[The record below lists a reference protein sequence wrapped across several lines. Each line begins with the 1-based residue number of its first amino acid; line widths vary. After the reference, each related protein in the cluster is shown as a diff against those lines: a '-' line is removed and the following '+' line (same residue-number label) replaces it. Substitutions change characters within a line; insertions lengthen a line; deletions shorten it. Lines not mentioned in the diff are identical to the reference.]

1 MKMRFFRIFCSA
13 EPSTPHRTAILYTI
27 TTTGIIN
34 MSDHQQQYTYS
45 ARSISNGL
53 IAGYAAGTAGIIVG
67 HPLDSIKVLL
77 QTNGGGGL
85 YSSSSRPS
93 SRSATSAHPT
103 AATTTT
109 ATTAVAQGKSV
120 ITRASS
126 STASSAT
133 VVETSAL
140 LGKRSIRALYAG
152 ITGPLLTSGLVQSCN
167 FAMYDTVRRVLYDY
181 QLQSEQHNHHH
192 HHHLPSAS
200 GNNIS
205 RHNSD
210 KDYLY
215 HDNLI
220 NVATAS
226 FLSGS
231 ILSIFTSPMSIV
243 KTKQQL
249 AVWGFKKAIIETYYT
264 NGGGLGGSM
273 RGFYIAYGPHFICES
288 VGRSFYMFVYEYTK
302 RQLVQVKNNNSL
314 SNDEGGEQLSMS
326 SSLDS
331 ISSNSV
337 LVTTEHLS
345 TPERM
350 ACAALA
356 GMSSWAL
363 IFPFDVIKS
372 KLYART
378 LTKQSPSLT
387 MFDGITLAKQLVR
400 EQGITSLY
408 RGIGITVAR
417 GGPVAATVLPVYD
430 YVLAWAT
437 SRT

>member
-1 MKMRFFRIFCSA
+1 
-13 EPSTPHRTAILYTI
+13 
-27 TTTGIIN
+27 
-34 MSDHQQQYTYS
+34 
-45 ARSISNGL
+45 
-53 IAGYAAGTAGIIVG
+53 
-67 HPLDSIKVLL
+67 
-77 QTNGGGGL
+77 
-85 YSSSSRPS
+85 
-93 SRSATSAHPT
+93 
-103 AATTTT
+103 
-109 ATTAVAQGKSV
+109 
-120 ITRASS
+120 
-126 STASSAT
+126 
-133 VVETSAL
+133 
-140 LGKRSIRALYAG
+140 
-152 ITGPLLTSGLVQSCN
+152 
-167 FAMYDTVRRVLYDY
+167 MYDTVRRVLYDY
-181 QLQSEQHNHHH
+181 QLQSEEQQNHH
-192 HHHLPSAS
+192 PPTSTTDS
-200 GNNIS
+200 SSSNNNNIS
-205 RHNSD
+205 RYNTTN

-249 AVWGFKKAIIETYYT
+249 AVWGFQKAIIETYYAA
-264 NGGGLGGSM
+264 GAGGSI

-302 RQLVQVKNNNSL
+302 RSLVQVKNNNYSL
-314 SNDEGGEQLSMS
+314 SSDEGDEQSNSMT
-326 SSLDS
+326 
-331 ISSNSV
+331 SNSV
-337 LVTTEHLS
+337 LITTEHLS

-378 LTKQSPSLT
+378 LMKQSLSSST
-387 MFDGITLAKQLVR
+387 MLDGITLAKQLVR
-400 EQGITSLY
+400 EQGIISLY

-437 SRT
+437 SRY

>member
-1 MKMRFFRIFCSA
+1 
-13 EPSTPHRTAILYTI
+13 
-27 TTTGIIN
+27 
-34 MSDHQQQYTYS
+34 MSDHQQQHTYS

-133 VVETSAL
+133 AVETSAL
-140 LGKRSIRALYAG
+140 LGNRSIRALYAG

-181 QLQSEQHNHHH
+181 QLQSEQHNHHL
-192 HHHLPSAS
+192 LPSAS

-205 RHNSD
+205 RHNSN

-264 NGGGLGGSM
+264 NGGGGGRGGSM

-337 LVTTEHLS
+337 SITTEHLS

-387 MFDGITLAKQLVR
+387 MFDGITLAKQLVL

>member
-1 MKMRFFRIFCSA
+1 
-13 EPSTPHRTAILYTI
+13 
-27 TTTGIIN
+27 
-34 MSDHQQQYTYS
+34 MSDHQQQHTYS

-133 VVETSAL
+133 AVETSAM
-140 LGKRSIRALYAG
+140 LGNRSIRALYAG

-181 QLQSEQHNHHH
+181 QLQSEHHNHHHH

-205 RHNSD
+205 RHNSN

-264 NGGGLGGSM
+264 NGGGGGRGGSM

-337 LVTTEHLS
+337 LITTEHLS